1 MNRLTIYLLALGV
14 FFTGTAELVVGGIL
28 PVIADDLEI
37 SIALAGQLIT
47 TFSLAFAIGTPILVT
62 LTSRM
67 ERKKVLVCSLVIFI
81 LGCFVSFASSN
92 FSILM
97 VARIILGISA
107 GLFNVVALSS
117 AVKLVSANKMGSAIG
132 VIALGFGSAMALGVP
147 IGIAIASWWSWQ
159 GVYAVLGVLSLL
171 VMLGLI
177 RLLPQIEGDAP
188 VPFKQQFT
196 VLRSPTI
203 VSGFFASFFL
213 CMSNS
218 IMLTYLTPF
227 FETILHLNTSGVG
240 LMMLVLG
247 VVGVI
252 GSRLGGSG
260 VDAWGTVR
268 MISLSFL
275 VSFGALAFLPM
286 FTAILPIG
294 LVLLTIWMM
303 FIFMAAPGINSYFIQ
318 QAPQSSNFILGL
330 NTSIIHLGM
339 AIGAGLGGI
348 LVNSASTVLYHP
360 WAASGTIA
368 LGLAAAIVSF
378 SIRKR
383 NYSETA

>member
-1 MNRLTIYLLALGV
+1 M
-14 FFTGTAELVVGGIL
+14 F
-28 PVIADDLEI
+28 
-37 SIALAGQLIT
+37 
-47 TFSLAFAIGTPILVT
+47 
-62 LTSRM
+62 
-67 ERKKVLVCSLVIFI
+67 
-81 LGCFVSFASSN
+81 
-92 FSILM
+92 
-97 VARIILGISA
+97 
-107 GLFNVVALSS
+107 
-117 AVKLVSANKMGSAIG
+117 
-132 VIALGFGSAMALGVP
+132 
-147 IGIAIASWWSWQ
+147 
-159 GVYAVLGVLSLL
+159 
-171 VMLGLI
+171 
-177 RLLPQIEGDAP
+177 
-188 VPFKQQFT
+188 
-196 VLRSPTI
+196 
-203 VSGFFASFFL
+203 
-213 CMSNS
+213 
-218 IMLTYLTPF
+218 TYLTPF
-227 FETILHLNTSGVG
+227 FETILHLNTSGVC

-252 GSRLGGSG
+252 GSRLDGSG